1 MIIIKNDK
9 EIEKMREAGKRL
21 AFVHE
26 EVAAYL
32 KPGISTY
39 DIDMYALKKV
49 KSTGGTPSFYM
60 LYDFPGNFCISLNDE
75 VIHGIP
81 SRDRILKSGDVLK
94 IDGGVCY
101 DGWQSDAARTYII
114 GVGSEEDRLLVER
127 TRESFFKALEVCD
140 INHHVND
147 IGKAIEDYI
156 INFDYGIVDD
166 YTGHGIGMNVHED
179 PEVPNFTC
187 TTRGAKLRHNMTLA
201 IEPMITLGTHKIKVD
216 KDGWTVRTQDGKNS
230 AHYENTVL
238 ITENGPEILT
248 L

>member
-1 MIIIKNDK
+1 MIPIIPEIIASFLDIFNISDKPTPRNIVSDIKNNN
-9 EIEKMREAGKRL
+9 
-21 AFVHE
+21 
-26 EVAAYL
+26 
-32 KPGISTY
+32 GI
-39 DIDMYALKKV
+39 
-49 KSTGGTPSFYM
+49 
-60 LYDFPGNFCISLNDE
+60 
-75 VIHGIP
+75 
-81 SRDRILKSGDVLK
+81 
-94 IDGGVCY
+94 
-101 DGWQSDAARTYII
+101 
-114 GVGSEEDRLLVER
+114 
-127 TRESFFKALEVCD
+127 
-140 INHHVND
+140 
-147 IGKAIEDYI
+147 IEDYI

-216 KDGWTVRTQDGKNS
+216 KDGWTVRTQDGRNS